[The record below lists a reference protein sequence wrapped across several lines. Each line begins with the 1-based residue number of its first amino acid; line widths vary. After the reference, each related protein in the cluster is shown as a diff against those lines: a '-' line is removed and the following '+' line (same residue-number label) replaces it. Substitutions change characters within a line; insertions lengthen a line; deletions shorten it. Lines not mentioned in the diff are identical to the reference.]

1 MTSYIK
7 MVDIWM
13 IFMMLYPFF
22 EVCLYTLMESLKI
35 KKNQIQMKK
44 AGGDWINK
52 DLQMNLRMTKTVHF
66 SLDWALPILA
76 TLFII
81 AYWTLGL
88 VNIESTSVESH
99 CWNILS
105 SAITLISKYSML
117 ENPDISENEH
127 PVDASVSILF
137 HSIKIM
143 QRVLVLLDVTLK
155 L

>member
-1 MTSYIK
+1 

-99 CWNILS
+99 C
-105 SAITLISKYSML
+105 
-117 ENPDISENEH
+117 
-127 PVDASVSILF
+127 
-137 HSIKIM
+137 
-143 QRVLVLLDVTLK
+143 
-155 L
+155 